1 MNGLDKHCVKSV
13 PIRSYFWSV
22 FSCIR
27 PKYEDLLRKS
37 PYAVRIQEI
46 RTRKN
51 SVFGLFSR
59 SESALLIGVWRSCFT
74 TDLKF
79 NHVIS
84 KRFSIYTLKSCGN
97 PHSCYSVSIYLFKV
111 NNGNTRKMR
120 EIQVS
125 RFQHLNGNETEMPD
139 ETGSGNLLWK

>member
-1 MNGLDKHCVKSV
+1 MSQYGVISDPYFPVFGLNTKIYSAN
-13 PIRSYFWSV
+13 
-22 FSCIR
+22 
-27 PKYEDLLRKS
+27 L
-37 PYAVRIQEI
+37 RIQSEYRKI

-59 SESALLIGVWRSCFT
+59 SESTLLIGVWRSCFT

-84 KRFSIYTLKSCGN
+84 KCFSIYTLKSCGN

>member
-1 MNGLDKHCVKSV
+1 MSQYGVISDPYFPVFGLNTKIYSAN
-13 PIRSYFWSV
+13 
-22 FSCIR
+22 
-27 PKYEDLLRKS
+27 L
-37 PYAVRIQEI
+37 RIQSEYRKI

-59 SESALLIGVWRSCFT
+59 SESTLLIGLWRSCFT

-84 KRFSIYTLKSCGN
+84 KCFSIYTLKSCGN

>member
-1 MNGLDKHCVKSV
+1 MSQYGVISGPYFPVFGLNTKIYSV
-13 PIRSYFWSV
+13 N
-22 FSCIR
+22 
-27 PKYEDLLRKS
+27 L
-37 PYAVRIQEI
+37 RIQSECRKI

-125 RFQHLNGNETEMPD
+125 RYQHLNGNETEMPD
-139 ETGSGNLLWK
+139 ETGSGDLLWK

>member
-1 MNGLDKHCVKSV
+1 MSQYGVNSDPYFPVFGLNTKIYSAN
-13 PIRSYFWSV
+13 
-22 FSCIR
+22 
-27 PKYEDLLRKS
+27 L
-37 PYAVRIQEI
+37 RIQSEYRKI

-59 SESALLIGVWRSCFT
+59 SESTLLIGVWRSCFT

-84 KRFSIYTLKSCGN
+84 KCFSIYTLKSCGN

-125 RFQHLNGNETEMPD
+125 RYQHLNGNETEMPD

>member
-1 MNGLDKHCVKSV
+1 MSQYGVNSDPYFPVFGLNTKIYSAN
-13 PIRSYFWSV
+13 
-22 FSCIR
+22 
-27 PKYEDLLRKS
+27 L
-37 PYAVRIQEI
+37 RIQSEYRKI

-74 TDLKF
+74 TDLKC

>member
-1 MNGLDKHCVKSV
+1 MSQYGVIADPYFPVFGLNTKIYSAN
-13 PIRSYFWSV
+13 
-22 FSCIR
+22 
-27 PKYEDLLRKS
+27 L
-37 PYAVRIQEI
+37 RIQSEYRKI

>member
-1 MNGLDKHCVKSV
+1 MSQYGVISDPYFPVFGLNTKIYSA
-13 PIRSYFWSV
+13 
-22 FSCIR
+22 
-27 PKYEDLLRKS
+27 DL
-37 PYAVRIQEI
+37 RIQSEYRKI

>member
-1 MNGLDKHCVKSV
+1 MSQYGVISDPYFPVFGLNTKIYSAN
-13 PIRSYFWSV
+13 
-22 FSCIR
+22 
-27 PKYEDLLRKS
+27 L
-37 PYAVRIQEI
+37 RIQSEYRKI

>member
-1 MNGLDKHCVKSV
+1 MSQYGVNSDPYFPVFGLNTKIYSAN
-13 PIRSYFWSV
+13 
-22 FSCIR
+22 
-27 PKYEDLLRKS
+27 L
-37 PYAVRIQEI
+37 RIQSEYRKI

>member
-1 MNGLDKHCVKSV
+1 MSQYGVISDPHFPVFGLNTKIYSAN
-13 PIRSYFWSV
+13 
-22 FSCIR
+22 
-27 PKYEDLLRKS
+27 L
-37 PYAVRIQEI
+37 RIQSEYRKM

-51 SVFGLFSR
+51 SVFELFSH

-120 EIQVS
+120 EIQVP
-125 RFQHLNGNETEMPD
+125 RFQHLNGNETKMPD
-139 ETGSGNLLWK
+139 ETGSGDLLWK

>member
-1 MNGLDKHCVKSV
+1 MSQYGVISDPHFPVFGLNTKIYSAN
-13 PIRSYFWSV
+13 
-22 FSCIR
+22 
-27 PKYEDLLRKS
+27 L
-37 PYAVRIQEI
+37 RIQSEYRKI

-51 SVFGLFSR
+51 SVFGLFSH

-125 RFQHLNGNETEMPD
+125 RYQHLNGNETEMPD
-139 ETGSGNLLWK
+139 ETGSGDLLWK

>member
-1 MNGLDKHCVKSV
+1 MSQYGVISDPYFPVFGLNTKIYSAN
-13 PIRSYFWSV
+13 
-22 FSCIR
+22 
-27 PKYEDLLRKS
+27 L
-37 PYAVRIQEI
+37 RIQSEYRKI

-125 RFQHLNGNETEMPD
+125 RYQHLNGNETEMPD
-139 ETGSGNLLWK
+139 ETGSGDLLWK

>member
-1 MNGLDKHCVKSV
+1 MSQYGVISDPYFPVFGLNTK
-13 PIRSYFWSV
+13 I
-22 FSCIR
+22 FSAN
-27 PKYEDLLRKS
+27 L
-37 PYAVRIQEI
+37 RIQSEYRKI

-97 PHSCYSVSIYLFKV
+97 PHSCYSVSIYLLKV

>member
-1 MNGLDKHCVKSV
+1 MSQYGVNSDPYFPVFGLNTKIYSAN
-13 PIRSYFWSV
+13 
-22 FSCIR
+22 
-27 PKYEDLLRKS
+27 L
-37 PYAVRIQEI
+37 RIQSEYRKI

-125 RFQHLNGNETEMPD
+125 RYQHLNGNETEMPD
-139 ETGSGNLLWK
+139 ETGSGDLLWK